1 MISSARREDIVSALR
16 RGTVPSSGLDALAVG
31 IDTFAPTLDDEL
43 ESVSAG
49 RGGFKAVRG
58 EYGTGKTFFGRW
70 LQERAR
76 ARGFAATEV
85 QINETE
91 TPLHRL
97 ETVYRRLVEHLGT
110 ADTASGAF
118 RGVIDG
124 WFYALEQDVL
134 ADTSVD
140 ASDAEGLLLRT
151 NALMEARLGAIS
163 KTAPAFSAVLRTYRR
178 ALAAGDG
185 MLADGLIS
193 WLAGQPNV
201 AASIKRA
208 AGIKGDLDHFGA
220 TNFLVGLLTILR
232 DSGFS
237 GLVMVLDEVETL
249 QRMRT
254 DTREKGL
261 NALRQWID
269 EIDAGRYPGLYL
281 VITGTPAF
289 YDGPQGVQRLA
300 PLAQRLHVDFGTD
313 RRFDNPRAVQ
323 IRLAAFDHTSL
334 LAVGRRV
341 RDIYADGRP
350 TNSAFGRWW
359 TTAIWTP
366 LHARWPAGWVAR
378 SVSRPVCSS
387 RSWCRMCWTAWTCT
401 NTSTPAST
409 TPSRWPRP
417 RCLRRSG
424 LRQVRRPWTISSCER
439 VRAAAPIAA
448 VPRRQ
453 HAGLEHAATD
463 ATGSHCAHSC
473 GLTLFAARTDRR
485 GEDGSRCDSDAVE
498 DADRGLARD
507 ERLVHLPDQGAAE
520 QPGASAHPL
529 RRAGG
534 SACGG
539 VAWRHL
545 AVPQEPGASRCPR
558 HPVDDTRIHRGH
570 ADFGAGRSASM
581 VRQPACRDRR

>member
-31 IDTFAPTLDDEL
+31 IDLFAPTLDEEL
-43 ESVSAG
+43 ASVATG

-134 ADTSVD
+134 ADASVD
-140 ASDAEGLLLRT
+140 ASDADGLLQRT
-151 NALMEARLGAIS
+151 NELMEARLGTIS

-178 ALAAGDG
+178 ALADGDG

-201 AASIKRA
+201 AASVKRA

-232 DSGFS
+232 DSGFP

-289 YDGPQGVQRLA
+289 FDGPQGAQRLA

-350 TNSAFGRWW
+350 NELRLRAVVDDNYLDALALAVAGGLGGKVGVAPRLFLKKLVADVLDRVD
-359 TTAIWTP
+359 
-366 LHARWPAGWVAR
+366 LHE
-378 SVSRPVCSS
+378 SFD
-387 RSWCRMCWTAWTCT
+387 
-401 NTSTPAST
+401 
-409 TPSRWPRP
+409 PRQHYKLTLAETEMSP
-417 RCLRRSG
+417 
-424 LRQVRRPWTISSCER
+424 TE
-439 VRAAAPIAA
+439 RAAA
-448 VPRRQ
+448 
-453 HAGLEHAATD
+453 
-463 ATGSHCAHSC
+463 
-473 GLTLFAARTDRR
+473 
-485 GEDGSRCDSDAVE
+485 
-498 DADRGLARD
+498 
-507 ERLVHLPDQGAAE
+507 GAA
-520 QPGASAHPL
+520 S
-529 RRAGG
+529 
-534 SACGG
+534 
-539 VAWRHL
+539 
-545 AVPQEPGASRCPR
+545 
-558 HPVDDTRIHRGH
+558 VDDIEL
-570 ADFGAGRSASM
+570 
-581 VRQPACRDRR
+581 

>member
-1 MISSARREDIVSALR
+1 MISVARREDIVGALR
-16 RGTVPSSGLDALAVG
+16 RGTVPSSGLDVLAVG
-31 IDTFAPTLDDEL
+31 IESFAPTLDEEL
-43 ESVSAG
+43 AAVAAG

-110 ADTASGAF
+110 ADTATGAF
-118 RGVIDG
+118 RGVIDA

-134 ADTSVD
+134 ADPSVD
-140 ASDAEGLLLRT
+140 PNDAEGLLSHT
-151 NALMEARLGAIS
+151 EALMEARLAAVS

-201 AASIKRA
+201 AASVKRA

-220 TNFLVGLLTILR
+220 ANFLAGLLPILR
-232 DSGFS
+232 DSGYP
-237 GLVMVLDEVETL
+237 GLVLVLDEVETL

-281 VITGTPAF
+281 VVTGTPAF
-289 YDGPQGVQRLA
+289 FDGPQGVQRLA

-313 RRFDNPRAVQ
+313 RRFDNPRGVQ
-323 IRLAAFDHTSL
+323 IRLAPFDHTAL

-341 RDIYADGRP
+341 RDIYAEGRP
-350 TNSAFGRWW
+350 REQR
-359 TTAIWTP
+359 
-366 LHARWPAGWVAR
+366 LR
-378 SVSRPVCSS
+378 SVVDDSYLDTLARAV
-387 RSWCRMCWTAWTCT
+387 AGGLGGKIGV
-401 NTSTPAST
+401 A
-409 TPSRWPRP
+409 PR
-417 RCLRRSG
+417 LFLKKLVSDI
-424 LRQVRRPWTISSCER
+424 LDR
-439 VRAAAPIAA
+439 VELHEDFD
-448 VPRRQ
+448 PRR
-453 HAGLEHAATD
+453 HYN
-463 ATGSHCAHSC
+463 
-473 GLTLFAARTDRR
+473 LTLA
-485 GEDGSRCDSDAVE
+485 ESEMSVVE
-498 DADRGLARD
+498 
-507 ERLVHLPDQGAAE
+507 
-520 QPGASAHPL
+520 
-529 RRAGG
+529 RA
-534 SACGG
+534 
-539 VAWRHL
+539 
-545 AVPQEPGASRCPR
+545 
-558 HPVDDTRIHRGH
+558 
-570 ADFGAGRSASM
+570 
-581 VRQPACRDRR
+581 

>member
-134 ADTSVD
+134 ADASVD
-140 ASDAEGLLLRT
+140 ASDAEGILQRT

-254 DTREKGL
+254 DTRERGL

-350 TNSAFGRWW
+350 NEQRLRAVVDDSYLDALARAVAGGLGGKFGVAPRLFLKKLVSDVLDRVDLHEDFDPRTHYTLTLAETEMSA
-359 TTAIWTP
+359 T
-366 LHARWPAGWVAR
+366 
-378 SVSRPVCSS
+378 
-387 RSWCRMCWTAWTCT
+387 
-401 NTSTPAST
+401 
-409 TPSRWPRP
+409 
-417 RCLRRSG
+417 
-424 LRQVRRPWTISSCER
+424 E
-439 VRAAAPIAA
+439 RAAASAA
-448 VPRRQ
+448 
-453 HAGLEHAATD
+453 
-463 ATGSHCAHSC
+463 S
-473 GLTLFAARTDRR
+473 
-485 GEDGSRCDSDAVE
+485 
-498 DADRGLARD
+498 
-507 ERLVHLPDQGAAE
+507 
-520 QPGASAHPL
+520 
-529 RRAGG
+529 
-534 SACGG
+534 
-539 VAWRHL
+539 
-545 AVPQEPGASRCPR
+545 
-558 HPVDDTRIHRGH
+558 VDDIEL
-570 ADFGAGRSASM
+570 
-581 VRQPACRDRR
+581 

>member
-31 IDTFAPTLDDEL
+31 IDSFSSTLDDEL
-43 ESVSAG
+43 ASVSAG

-76 ARGFAATEV
+76 ANGFAATEV

-110 ADTASGAF
+110 ADTANGAF

-134 ADTSVD
+134 ADSSVD
-140 ASDAEGLLLRT
+140 PSDAEKLLLLT
-151 NALMEARLGAIS
+151 NALMEARLVSIS

-178 ALAAGDG
+178 ALTNGDG

-193 WLAGQPNV
+193 WLSGQPNV
-201 AASIKRA
+201 AASVKRA

-232 DSGFS
+232 DSGFA

-323 IRLAAFDHTSL
+323 IRLAAFDQTSL
-334 LAVGRRV
+334 LAVGKRV
-341 RDIYADGRP
+341 RDIYSAGRSNENRLKHYSLTLADSEM
-350 TNSAFGRWW
+350 SA
-359 TTAIWTP
+359 
-366 LHARWPAGWVAR
+366 
-378 SVSRPVCSS
+378 
-387 RSWCRMCWTAWTCT
+387 M
-401 NTSTPAST
+401 
-409 TPSRWPRP
+409 
-417 RCLRRSG
+417 
-424 LRQVRRPWTISSCER
+424 E
-439 VRAAAPIAA
+439 RAAA
-448 VPRRQ
+448 
-453 HAGLEHAATD
+453 
-463 ATGSHCAHSC
+463 S
-473 GLTLFAARTDRR
+473 
-485 GEDGSRCDSDAVE
+485 
-498 DADRGLARD
+498 
-507 ERLVHLPDQGAAE
+507 
-520 QPGASAHPL
+520 AS
-529 RRAGG
+529 
-534 SACGG
+534 S
-539 VAWRHL
+539 
-545 AVPQEPGASRCPR
+545 
-558 HPVDDTRIHRGH
+558 VDDIEL
-570 ADFGAGRSASM
+570 
-581 VRQPACRDRR
+581 

>member
-124 WFYALEQDVL
+124 WFYAMEQDVL
-134 ADTSVD
+134 ADASLD

-350 TNSAFGRWW
+350 NEQRLRAVVDDSYLDALARAVAGGLGGKVGVAPRLFLKKLVSDVLDRVDLHEDFDPRKHYTLTLAETEMSA
-359 TTAIWTP
+359 T
-366 LHARWPAGWVAR
+366 
-378 SVSRPVCSS
+378 
-387 RSWCRMCWTAWTCT
+387 
-401 NTSTPAST
+401 
-409 TPSRWPRP
+409 
-417 RCLRRSG
+417 
-424 LRQVRRPWTISSCER
+424 E
-439 VRAAAPIAA
+439 RAAASAA
-448 VPRRQ
+448 
-453 HAGLEHAATD
+453 
-463 ATGSHCAHSC
+463 S
-473 GLTLFAARTDRR
+473 
-485 GEDGSRCDSDAVE
+485 
-498 DADRGLARD
+498 
-507 ERLVHLPDQGAAE
+507 
-520 QPGASAHPL
+520 
-529 RRAGG
+529 
-534 SACGG
+534 
-539 VAWRHL
+539 
-545 AVPQEPGASRCPR
+545 
-558 HPVDDTRIHRGH
+558 VDDIEL
-570 ADFGAGRSASM
+570 
-581 VRQPACRDRR
+581 